1 MPVRLAVVIPV
12 KSFTVAK
19 GRLADVLSPADRE
32 VLARQC
38 ADTVVK
44 AAAPARAYVVCN
56 DESISEWA
64 RAAGATVVRQ
74 TTPGLNGAVHDGWDA
89 AVSDGADHIVI
100 AHADLPLA
108 ASFVHV
114 PRGGSVSVVPDR
126 HRDGTNVM
134 SLPAGAQFDLHYG
147 PGSFAAHAAE
157 AQRRGLEFVVIEDG
171 DLALDLDTA
180 DDLDELQRRR
190 NDTMKETAP

>member
-1 MPVRLAVVIPV
+1 MGVRLAVVIPV

-56 DESISEWA
+56 DASIAEWA
-64 RAAGATVVRQ
+64 RAAGATVVGQ
-74 TTPGLNGAVHDGWDA
+74 TTPGLNGAVRDGWDA
-89 AVSDGADHIVI
+89 AASDGADHIVI

-108 ASFVHV
+108 ASFAHV
-114 PRGGSVSVVPDR
+114 PRGGSVSIVPDR

-134 SLPAGAQFDLHYG
+134 SLPAAAQFDLHYG

-157 AQRRGLEFVVIEDG
+157 AQRRGLGFVVVEDG

-190 NDTMKETAP
+190 NDTMKETAR

>member
-1 MPVRLAVVIPV
+1 MRLAVVIPV

-19 GRLADVLSPADRE
+19 GRLADVLSPAGRE

-38 ADTVVK
+38 ADTVVR

-56 DESISEWA
+56 DESIAEWA
-64 RAAGATVVRQ
+64 RAAGATVVGQ
-74 TTPGLNGAVHDGWDA
+74 TTPGLNGAVRDGWDA

-108 ASFVHV
+108 ASFAHV

-134 SLPAGAQFDLHYG
+134 SLPAAAQFDLHYG

-157 AQRRGLEFVVIEDG
+157 AQRRGLEFVIIEDG

-190 NDTMKETAP
+190 NDTMEETAR

>member
-1 MPVRLAVVIPV
+1 MHLAVVIPV

-19 GRLADVLSPADRE
+19 GRLAEVLSPADRE
-32 VLARQC
+32 TLARQC
-38 ADTVVK
+38 ADTVLR

-56 DESISEWA
+56 DEAIAAWA
-64 RAAGATVVRQ
+64 RAAGAAVVEQR
-74 TTPGLNGAVHDGWDA
+74 TPGLNGAVRDGWDA
-89 AVSDGADHIVI
+89 AVSGGADHLVI
-100 AHADLPLA
+100 THADLPLA
-108 ASFVHV
+108 VSFTHV
-114 PRGGSVSVVPDR
+114 PREGSVSIVPDR

-134 SLPAGAQFDLHYG
+134 SLPAGARFDLHYG

-157 AQRRGLEFVVIEDG
+157 AQRRGIECVVVEDD

-190 NDTMKETAP
+190 RTAQ

>member
-1 MPVRLAVVIPV
+1 VRLAVVIPV

-19 GRLADVLSPADRE
+19 GRLADVLSPAGRE

-38 ADTVVK
+38 ADTVVR

-56 DESISEWA
+56 DESIAEWA
-64 RAAGATVVRQ
+64 RAAGATVVGQ
-74 TTPGLNGAVHDGWDA
+74 TTPGLNGAVRDGWDA

-108 ASFVHV
+108 ASFAHV

-134 SLPAGAQFDLHYG
+134 SLPAAAQFDLHYG

-157 AQRRGLEFVVIEDG
+157 AQRRGLEFVIIEDG

-190 NDTMKETAP
+190 NDTMKETAR

>member
-1 MPVRLAVVIPV
+1 VRLAVVIPV

-19 GRLADVLSPADRE
+19 GRLADVLSPAGRE

-38 ADTVVK
+38 ADTVVR

-56 DESISEWA
+56 DESIAEWA
-64 RAAGATVVRQ
+64 RAAGATVVGQ
-74 TTPGLNGAVHDGWDA
+74 TTPGLNGAVRDGWDA
-89 AVSDGADHIVI
+89 AVSDGADHNVI

-108 ASFVHV
+108 ASFAHV

-134 SLPAGAQFDLHYG
+134 SLPAAAQFDLHYG

-157 AQRRGLEFVVIEDG
+157 AQRRGLEFVIIEDG

-190 NDTMKETAP
+190 NDTMKETAR

>member
-38 ADTVVK
+38 ADTVVR

-74 TTPGLNGAVHDGWDA
+74 TTPGLNGAVRDGWDA

-190 NDTMKETAP
+190 NDTMKETAR